1 MASTSS
7 VHSRERQSRGDGRN
21 IVIRVQYTGS
31 GRLGS
36 SSGDTVV
43 RGIDDGPET
52 VFDLE
57 IGQQT

>member
-7 VHSRERQSRGDGRN
+7 VHSRERQSRGDVRN
-21 IVIRVQYTGS
+21 IVIRVQHTVR

-36 SSGDTVV
+36 SSGDTVICT
-43 RGIDDGPET
+43 IDDGPET